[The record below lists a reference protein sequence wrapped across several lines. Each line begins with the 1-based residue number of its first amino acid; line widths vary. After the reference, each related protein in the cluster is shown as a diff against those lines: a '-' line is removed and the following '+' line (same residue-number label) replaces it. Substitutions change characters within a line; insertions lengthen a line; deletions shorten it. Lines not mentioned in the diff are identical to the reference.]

1 MTIIDSSLS
10 VDHSISLSDDL
21 GEIFD
26 SGFGCD
32 HLIVFERPS
41 GNTLENGT
49 PEMTEMTICVH
60 KLILK
65 QLPFFSLS
73 LEMNTTTVTLREPC
87 KPHLVSFIRYDG
99 SFIEYCCS
107 KTFTALTDI

>member
-10 VDHSISLSDDL
+10 VDHSIQLSDDL

-32 HLIVFERPS
+32 YLISFKSPN
-41 GNTLENGT
+41 GNTLENGA
-49 PEMTEMTICVH
+49 PETTEMTICVH

-73 LEMNTTTVTLREPC
+73 VGVNTTTVTLRKPC
-87 KPHLVSFIRYDG
+87 KPHLVSFVRYDG
-99 SFIEYCCS
+99 SNVEYFCS
-107 KTFTALTDI
+107 KSCMDLTNI